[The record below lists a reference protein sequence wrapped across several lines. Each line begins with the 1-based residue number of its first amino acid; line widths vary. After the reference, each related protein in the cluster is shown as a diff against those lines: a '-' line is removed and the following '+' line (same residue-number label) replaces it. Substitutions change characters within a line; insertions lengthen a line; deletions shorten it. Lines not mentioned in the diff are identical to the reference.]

1 MSRYQLA
8 KIVQWAGTL
17 RSRKRMQKMVFLLQ
31 AAGCP
36 LDAEYGLHYYGPYSQ
51 DVAQLVDGLTR
62 EGLLVE
68 EVENHAHGE
77 QYSYTLSQRSVDQ
90 IQRYETEPRGLEEA
104 GKMEP
109 FANLA
114 RALADKDPKE
124 LEVGATI
131 VFFQKQGQDWPEA
144 IEKTRSFKKLD
155 ANTQFLSNC
164 EKLARR
170 ILA

>member
-17 RSRKRMQKMVFLLQ
+17 RSRKRMQKMGFLLQ

-51 DVAQLVDGLTR
+51 DVARLVDELTR

-68 EVENHAHGE
+68 EVENHARGE
-77 QYSYTLSQRSVDQ
+77 QYSYTLPQGSVDQ
-90 IQRYETEPRGLEEA
+90 IKRYEIDPRGLEDTRR
-104 GKMEP
+104 MEP

-114 RALADKDPKE
+114 RNLAGTDLKE

-131 VFFQKQGQDWPEA
+131 VFFRKQKHDWPEA
-144 IEKTRSFKKLD
+144 IEKTCSFKKLD
-155 ANTQFLSNC
+155 ADTPFLKNC
-164 EKLARR
+164 EKLARE